1 MLDYL
6 FKASPILIALVVYF
20 IRLERKLA
28 TIITDIDWIKTFI
41 IDNSNPDHKS
51 HRTDLRNDLPR

>member
-6 FKASPILIALVVYF
+6 FKASPIIIALVIYF

-28 TIITDIDWIKTFI
+28 TIITDIAWIKTFI
-41 IDNSNPDHKS
+41 ISNTNCD
-51 HRTDLRNDLPR
+51 